1 MEILTLRTI
10 HDDAELSGTGLNRAG
25 DGEAKA

>member
-10 HDDAELSGTGLNRAG
+10 HEDAELSGTGLNGTG
-25 DGEAKA
+25 DGEVKA